1 MPVLTLHRGSPCAAV
16 CGAAMRGSSDKALR
30 GSSPGAKQ
38 TSPKPQG
45 LAPQVGSP
53 DNAMGVTCHKC
64 TQVGSLDGGTG
75 TACEKRGFKPHPGSL
90 PQHLHL
96 GQMPGDV
103 WVPRTHRHCLWAA
116 AGVSLPTGDSEG
128 PGLSRAE

>member
-64 TQVGSLDGGTG
+64 TQVGPPDGGTG
-75 TACEKRGFKPHPGSL
+75 TVAPVRNAVSSPTLAPCLSTCILARCRGMCGYHGPTATVFGL
-90 PQHLHL
+90 PQGSPYQPETL
-96 GQMPGDV
+96 
-103 WVPRTHRHCLWAA
+103 
-116 AGVSLPTGDSEG
+116 
-128 PGLSRAE
+128 RARV